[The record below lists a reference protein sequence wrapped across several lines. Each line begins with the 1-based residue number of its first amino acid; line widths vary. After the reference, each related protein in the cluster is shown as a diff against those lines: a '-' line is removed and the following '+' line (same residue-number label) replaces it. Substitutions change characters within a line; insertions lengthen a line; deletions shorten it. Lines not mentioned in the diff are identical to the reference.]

1 MSRRTEHEE
10 DVIINQDDAFLDDDT
25 EEPEQPEEDLFTPN
39 ENWESW
45 HQDHLLNMYF
55 SLKEY
60 CEDNGLDF
68 MKNIDFA
75 KLCDFLY
82 TNGRTKRD
90 QAWKRVSFQA

>member
-10 DVIINQDDAFLDDDT
+10 DVIINQDDAFLDDEP
-25 EEPEQPEEDLFTPN
+25 EEPDQPEEDLFTPN

-68 MKNIDFA
+68 MKNIDFP

-82 TNGRTKRD
+82 TNGRTRKRSYFH
-90 QAWKRVSFQA
+90 A